1 MERISYQDTPKNMFE
16 KLMVVEDYLNGSPLE
31 MSLLELIRLRTA
43 QLNNCAYCVDMHY
56 KELKHLGESELRLS
70 SLCVWSETPYFS
82 DKERKALELTE
93 ILTRDSQSTISD
105 EYFETLLSQ
114 FSKEEICYLTIAI
127 SHLSTWAKLMKT
139 LKFTPGKYEV
149 KK

>member
-114 FSKEEICYLTIAI
+114 FSKEEICYLTIVI

>member
-93 ILTRDSQSTISD
+93 MLTRDSQSTISD